1 MILTRSKCRNEHP
14 FVLSLGLNVSFVA
27 VGLLATALIALA
39 PSTAGSPFLTGAW
52 SAMGATQWLAM
63 ALLGGAVIIGSVGAA
78 IAYQVGPP
86 ATVAAFD
93 FAYVGFAA
101 LWGILFFDEVPDA
114 VTLGGMALIV
124 VAGLLA
130 VRR

>member
-1 MILTRSKCRNEHP
+1 MAGDGVAGRRGHRRERRRRNR
-14 FVLSLGLNVSFVA
+14 LSG
-27 VGLLATALIALA
+27 
-39 PSTAGSPFLTGAW
+39 W
-52 SAMGATQWLAM
+52 
-63 ALLGGAVIIGSVGAA
+63 AA
-78 IAYQVGPP
+78 RHRGR
-86 ATVAAFD
+86 FD